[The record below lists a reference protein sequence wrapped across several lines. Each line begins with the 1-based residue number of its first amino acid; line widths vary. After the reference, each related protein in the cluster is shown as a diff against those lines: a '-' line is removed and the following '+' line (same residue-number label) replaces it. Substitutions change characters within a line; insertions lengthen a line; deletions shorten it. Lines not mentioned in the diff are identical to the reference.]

1 MLVFIRQRLVLLAT
15 PKTGS
20 TALQMALMRH
30 ADIVTKGLPG
40 VKHISY
46 PKYLRQ
52 VAPLVEGFAR
62 GPVEVCALMRAPV
75 DWLGSWY
82 RYRKSAALAGTERS
96 TAGVDFDGFLEA
108 WLSSDPPAFA
118 RVGTQG
124 AFLTRPQDGAPVPLL
139 WRYEALDGFADWL
152 AGRLGVEVTLPQ
164 ANVSALPPEAPSPAL
179 RARAEAALAPDMALW
194 RAARG

>member
-1 MLVFIRQRLVLLAT
+1 MLVFVRQRLVVLAT

-62 GPVEVCALMRAPV
+62 GPVEVCALVREPV

-82 RYRKSAALAGTERS
+82 RYRKAEALAGSARS

-108 WLSSDPPAFA
+108 WLSAEPPAFA

-124 AFLTRPQDGAPVPLL
+124 AFLTRPQDGAPVPVL
-139 WRYEALDGFADWL
+139 WRYEAMSRFADWL
-152 AGRLGVEVTLPQ
+152 AERLGLEVVLPQ
-164 ANVSALPPEAPSPAL
+164 VNVSAVPPAAPSPAL
-179 RARAEAALAPDMALW
+179 RARVEAALAADMALW
-194 RAARG
+194 RGARG